1 MKTFCASPNTS
12 LKSVNR
18 ASAEWCPIWS
28 ARDSSPRPKS
38 RHAAV
43 PFRRFRASRELSP
56 LPPKP
61 SRISWKPRP
70 SSMAALLDVN
80 ALIAL
85 VDSDHVGH
93 SAMQKWFLKHHRSGW
108 ATCPLTENGMV
119 RVLSQP
125 AYPSGQRS
133 PAEVI
138 QILHALKQAFEDSH
152 RFWSD

>member
-1 MKTFCASPNTS
+1 
-12 LKSVNR
+12 
-18 ASAEWCPIWS
+18 
-28 ARDSSPRPKS
+28 
-38 RHAAV
+38 
-43 PFRRFRASRELSP
+43 
-56 LPPKP
+56 
-61 SRISWKPRP
+61 
-70 SSMAALLDVN
+70 MAALLDVN

-93 SAMQKWFLKHHRSGW
+93 SAMQKWFLKHHRPGW

-138 QILHALKQAFEDSH
+138 QILHALKQAFEHSH
-152 RFWSD
+152 RFWSDDISIVDDSLFKSGMIAGTRQVTDVYLLALAARRGGTLVSFDRSLAWQAVQGGSARLVENPA